1 MDFSE
6 GSALGGLKVT
16 FTSGS
21 PDGAQ
26 QTVDI
31 AIMDDF
37 ALEGDH
43 DFTVELI
50 STDPSNVMI
59 GMQSITTVTITDN
72 EGDSSLKRRLHMR
85 VGCHEPLMCT

>member
-1 MDFSE
+1 MDF
-6 GSALGGLKVT
+6 SALGGLEVT

-21 PDGAQ
+21 PNGAQ

-50 STDPSNVMI
+50 STDLNVMI
-59 GMQSITTVTITDN
+59 GMQSSTVVTITDN
-72 EGDSSLKRRLHMR
+72 DGKVSFA
-85 VGCHEPLMCT
+85 CTDL